1 LGQLVAMR
9 QRISGDDCAIA
20 GAATAVATAPA
31 ATAPPALMSV
41 RLSTFVMVF
50 LPVGRD
56 EKVPPGS

>member
-1 LGQLVAMR
+1 MR
-9 QRISGDDCAIA
+9 QRTSGDDCAIA